1 MLTRRSARLRE
12 HESDGP
18 QKSNKASYTS
28 LDYKLPI
35 RSRARPKPAAKLF
48 PKPDPTITF
57 IDQSHEFALNWEGA
71 PEPITTKKNSLILLY
86 QKLTFDKTF
95 LTSGDF
101 IKTSAYPEKIFGQVT
116 YLFEENSVKSIEI
129 RIFLSLHTNEL
140 VETYD
145 YIILQPNWIEGKIEV
160 NKEGGFVCDKI
171 KEKSGNL
178 MQVDKSSCL
187 ERSLI
192 HSKISKKICNT
203 NSGLR
208 KAINLLTLSAA
219 PSNLV
224 GRVSEQA
231 EILEFLKNSIGIGK
245 STSSLYIC
253 GMPGTGKTATFLY
266 IIDQLKNL
274 EEFSGKFEFIH
285 VNCMKLTKPQEI
297 YGIVCRETCG
307 KNKSGHEALD
317 RIYKYLKI
325 GGKKNCFVILV
336 DEIDALLNK
345 KQDVLYNLFN
355 WTNVPNSNFIVVGIA
370 NTMDLSDKFIHKV
383 SSRMGNKQL
392 VFAPYSR
399 DQLQDIITKRL
410 RDTQAFTS
418 DSILFCSA
426 KVASY
431 SGDARRAFQV
441 CKKAAFLALEQNQSK
456 ISIEHIQKAFK
467 QLFASVFVQAINSLP
482 GCMKLVLA
490 ALCMELKNNNREVA
504 GCDRIC
510 ARLNSYCET
519 LLNLRTLGIKQVQ
532 VLVNRLA
539 SLHLVSVDGDCVRLM
554 VTPDDVI
561 DGIKTDQSL
570 EKVLMFLQGN

>member
-1 MLTRRSARLRE
+1 
-12 HESDGP
+12 
-18 QKSNKASYTS
+18 
-28 LDYKLPI
+28 
-35 RSRARPKPAAKLF
+35 
-48 PKPDPTITF
+48 
-57 IDQSHEFALNWEGA
+57 
-71 PEPITTKKNSLILLY
+71 
-86 QKLTFDKTF
+86 
-95 LTSGDF
+95 
-101 IKTSAYPEKIFGQVT
+101 
-116 YLFEENSVKSIEI
+116 
-129 RIFLSLHTNEL
+129 
-140 VETYD
+140 
-145 YIILQPNWIEGKIEV
+145 
-160 NKEGGFVCDKI
+160 
-171 KEKSGNL
+171 
-178 MQVDKSSCL
+178 VDKSSCL

-192 HSKISKKICNT
+192 HSKISKRICNT

-224 GRVSEQA
+224 GRLAEQA
-231 EILEFLKNSIGIGK
+231 EISDFLKTSIEMGK
-245 STSSLYIC
+245 SSSSLYMC

-266 IIDQLKNL
+266 IIDQLKNS
-274 EEFSGKFEFIH
+274 EEFAGKFEFIH

-297 YGIVCRETCG
+297 YGIICRETCG
-307 KNKSGHEALD
+307 KQKSGHEALD
-317 RIYKYLKI
+317 RINTYLKAS
-325 GGKKNCFVILV
+325 GKKTCFVILV

-355 WTNVPNSNFIVVGIA
+355 WTNMQNSNFIVVGIA

-441 CKKAAFLALEQNQSK
+441 CKKAAFLALEQNQTK
-456 ISIEHIQKAFK
+456 ISIEHIQRAFK

-482 GCMKLVLA
+482 GSMKLVLA
-490 ALCMELKNNNREVA
+490 ALCMELKNNNREVT

-519 LLNLRTLGIKQVQ
+519 LLCLRTLGVKQVQ

-539 SLHLVSVDGDCVRLM
+539 SLHLVSVDGDSVRLM

-561 DGIKTDQSL
+561 DGIKTDQTL
-570 EKVLMFLQGN
+570 EKVLLFLQGN